1 MEAMDKKLRE
11 YARLL
16 VEVGVNLQKGQTLVI
31 RSQVDCAPFA
41 RLCEEAAYA
50 AGAREVVMDWGDE
63 QSTRLHYLHAADE
76 LFDQVPEW
84 IKTFGNGYAEAGA
97 LFLSISS
104 GDPEIFKDVD
114 PERLLRSSRA
124 YGKAME
130 PFRSRLMANRNV
142 WSIGAIPVV
151 VYTIFAIGIA
161 QKQGVDSEA
170 FAAYKIF
177 TAPYNL
183 FTDYLSTRAPI
194 LMLLYGI
201 FSPAA
206 AALGYHNGYK
216 EYRIWDHILY
226 ENGIKPR
233 KDGRSGLPK
242 ARKPKN

>member
-1 MEAMDKKLRE
+1 MAGDRDNYKSVSSSLTKLILNNISIQLMVTIGAVVLYIILRILAGTGIANLVVTCIFVPALLYAIYSNNWGTALKDKNLVQ
-11 YARLL
+11 YGRL
-16 VEVGVNLQKGQTLVI
+16 
-31 RSQVDCAPFA
+31 
-41 RLCEEAAYA
+41 EENRYR
-50 AGAREVVMDWGDE
+50 G
-63 QSTRLHYLHAADE
+63 L
-76 LFDQVPEW
+76 
-84 IKTFGNGYAEAGA
+84 
-97 LFLSISS
+97 IS
-104 GDPEIFKDVD
+104 G
-114 PERLLRSSRA
+114 L
-124 YGKAME
+124 
-130 PFRSRLMANRNV
+130 
-142 WSIGAIPVV
+142 IGAIPVV

-242 ARKPKN
+242 ARKPKK